1 MITIP
6 MTVSATTAEI
16 DIGISPSLV
25 PIAMTVNATQ
35 SDAGKYTGE
44 YVVTPSD
51 EQQTL
56 ETAGKILKQNVVI
69 EPIPQN
75 YGLITWSGLGI
86 RVS

>member
-1 MITIP
+1 MIAVP
-6 MTVSATTAEI
+6 MTVSAQNVEI
-16 DIGISPSLV
+16 AVGIAPSLV

-35 SDAGKYTGE
+35 SDAGRYSGE
-44 YVVTPSD
+44 YTVVPSPVR
-51 EQQTL
+51 QTL
-56 ETAGKILKQNVVI
+56 STAGKVLREDVVV

>member
-1 MITIP
+1 MIKIP

-16 DIGISPSLV
+16 DIGITHSLV
-25 PIAMTVNATQ
+25 PIEMTVNAIQ
-35 SDAGKYTGE
+35 SDANKYTGE
-44 YVVTPSD
+44 YAVTPSA
-51 EQQTL
+51 EQQIL
-56 ETAGKILKQNVVI
+56 ETAGKVLKENVVV